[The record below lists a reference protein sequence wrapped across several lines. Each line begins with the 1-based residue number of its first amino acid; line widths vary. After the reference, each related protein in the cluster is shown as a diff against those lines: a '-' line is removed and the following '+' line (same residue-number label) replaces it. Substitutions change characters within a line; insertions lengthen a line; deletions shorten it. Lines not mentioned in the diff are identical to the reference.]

1 MAARELQQLGGA
13 PARERQPLELDQ
25 SLFIELRGRD
35 IGKEPCMKTQ
45 PPKGTVVHY
54 YGKDTLDKKARSSS
68 AGSRPSTADALKT
81 VELSI
86 SSRDLAKTGSRVSFD
101 TPGGTRRNSVSI
113 EAGPRQG
120 SSEGGTLPPPKP
132 PQPRP
137 IGGSST
143 IGSES
148 PETVTLYDIKSEI
161 NPDADEIERES
172 DDGSEEYDD
181 YATYDD

>member
-13 PARERQPLELDQ
+13 PARERQPLELDK

-81 VELSI
+81 VELNI

-113 EAGPRQG
+113 EAGP
-120 SSEGGTLPPPKP
+120 
-132 PQPRP
+132 
-137 IGGSST
+137 
-143 IGSES
+143 
-148 PETVTLYDIKSEI
+148 
-161 NPDADEIERES
+161 
-172 DDGSEEYDD
+172 
-181 YATYDD
+181 